1 MGGEKR
7 KMDRKNKVLSLLGIV
22 LAAVICASFVFSLQ
36 PTVKADSNTNN
47 IASDVSQLVPSSVN
61 ITNTN
66 MPELR
71 FGHMGFGGPRGMG
84 PEFGRS
90 GGSGGFCQIQISSDF
105 TANVTNIANND
116 IDVQNLLSQGFNI
129 TSIRPVTTTTIDGN
143 GNIVT
148 KAATADLTL
157 QGTNARSFVIVDLSQ
172 NKVTKIVTLTMTE
185 IDK

>member
-1 MGGEKR
+1 MKIGGEKS
-7 KMDRKNKVLSLLGIV
+7 KMDRKIMVLSLFGIV
-22 LAAVICASFVFSLQ
+22 LAAVIGASFVFALQ
-36 PTVKADSNTNN
+36 PTVKADSTTNN
-47 IASDVSQLVPSSVN
+47 IASGVSQPALSSVN
-61 ITNTN
+61 MTNTN

-71 FGHMGFGGPRGMG
+71 FGHMGFGAPRGMG
-84 PEFGRS
+84 LGRS
-90 GGSGGFCQIQISSDF
+90 GGSGGFGQIQVSSDF

-116 IDVQNLLSQGFNI
+116 TDVQNLLSQGFNI